1 MKFKFVAAW
10 LLSAMFAFGVLTNTQ
25 SESFGQNQE
34 RGMRGQ
40 RGQRGQFGG
49 QRGQFGG
56 QRGQRGGR
64 GGGQRGGR
72 RGDNGNS
79 LIKGEV
85 APDFV
90 LKSLDGESET
100 KLSDF
105 RGKKPVVLFF
115 GSYT

>member
-25 SESFGQNQE
+25 SESFGQNQDQ
-34 RGMRGQ
+34 GMRGQ
-40 RGQRGQFGG
+40 RG

-72 RGDNGNS
+72 RGDNGTA

>member
-25 SESFGQNQE
+25 SESFGQNQDQ
-34 RGMRGQ
+34 GMRGQ
-40 RGQRGQFGG
+40 RG

-72 RGDNGNS
+72 RGDNGTS

>member
-25 SESFGQNQE
+25 SESFGQNQD

-40 RGQRGQFGG
+40 RG

-72 RGDNGNS
+72 RGDNGTA

-90 LKSLDGESET
+90 LKSLDGDSET

>member
-1 MKFKFVAAW
+1 MKYKFVAAW
-10 LLSAMFAFGVLTNTQ
+10 LLSAMFAFGVLSNMQ

-40 RGQRGQFGG
+40 RGR
-49 QRGQFGG
+49 
-56 QRGQRGGR
+56 
-64 GGGQRGGR
+64 GGQRGGPR
-72 RGDNGNS
+72 GKRGDDGTA
-79 LIKGEV
+79 LVKGEV
-85 APDFV
+85 APDFA

>member
-1 MKFKFVAAW
+1 MKYKFVAAW
-10 LLSAMFAFGVLTNTQ
+10 LLSAMFAFGVLTNMQ

-34 RGMRGQ
+34 RGMRG
-40 RGQRGQFGG
+40 GQRGPGG
-49 QRGQFGG
+49 RGPGGRG
-56 QRGQRGGR
+56 QRGQRGGPR
-64 GGGQRGGR
+64 GK
-72 RGDNGNS
+72 RGDDGS
-79 LIKGEV
+79 ALVKGEV

>member
-1 MKFKFVAAW
+1 MKYKFVAAW
-10 LLSAMFAFGVLTNTQ
+10 LLSLMFAFGVLTNTPP
-25 SESFGQNQE
+25 ESFGQNQD
-34 RGMRGQ
+34 RKMRQGGQ
-40 RGQRGQFGG
+40 GG
-49 QRGQFGG
+49 QRGQGG
-56 QRGQRGGR
+56 RRGGR
-64 GGGQRGGR
+64 RGPGGQRGGR
-72 RGDNGNS
+72 NVDNGSS
-79 LIKGEV
+79 LVKGEV

>member
-49 QRGQFGG
+49 QRGQ
-56 QRGQRGGR
+56 RGGR

-72 RGDNGNS
+72 RGDNGTA

-90 LKSLDGESET
+90 LKSLDGDSET

>member
-1 MKFKFVAAW
+1 MKYKYVAAW

-25 SESFGQNQE
+25 SESFGQNQDQ
-34 RGMRGQ
+34 GMRGQ
-40 RGQRGQFGG
+40 RG

-72 RGDNGNS
+72 RGDNGTA

>member
-1 MKFKFVAAW
+1 MKFKFMAAW

-25 SESFGQNQE
+25 SESFGQNQD

-40 RGQRGQFGG
+40 RG

-72 RGDNGNS
+72 RGDNGTA

-90 LKSLDGESET
+90 LKSLDGDSET

>member
-1 MKFKFVAAW
+1 MKFKFMAAW

-25 SESFGQNQE
+25 SESFGQNQD

-40 RGQRGQFGG
+40 RG

>member
-1 MKFKFVAAW
+1 MKNKFVAAW
-10 LLSAMFAFGVLTNTQ
+10 LLSAMFAFGVLTNMQ

-34 RGMRGQ
+34 RGMRG
-40 RGQRGQFGG
+40 
-49 QRGQFGG
+49 G
-56 QRGQRGGR
+56 QRGQRGPGGQRGR
-64 GGGQRGGR
+64 GGQRGGR
-72 RGDNGNS
+72 RGQRGDDGS
-79 LIKGEV
+79 ALVKGEV

-105 RGKKPVVLFF
+105 RSKKPVVLFF

>member
-1 MKFKFVAAW
+1 MKYKYVAAW

-25 SESFGQNQE
+25 SESFGQNQDQ
-34 RGMRGQ
+34 GMRGQ
-40 RGQRGQFGG
+40 RG

>member
-1 MKFKFVAAW
+1 MKYKFVAAW

-25 SESFGQNQE
+25 SESFGQNQD
-34 RGMRGQ
+34 RGMR
-40 RGQRGQFGG
+40 G

-64 GGGQRGGR
+64 GGGQRVGR
-72 RGDNGNS
+72 RGDNGTA

-90 LKSLDGESET
+90 LKSLDGDSET

-105 RGKKPVVLFF
+105 RGKKPVVLFL
-115 GSYT
+115 SLIHI

>member
-40 RGQRGQFGG
+40 RG

>member
-1 MKFKFVAAW
+1 MKYKFVAAW

-25 SESFGQNQE
+25 SESFGQNQD
-34 RGMRGQ
+34 RGM

-49 QRGQFGG
+49 QRGQRG
-56 QRGQRGGR
+56 GQRGGR

-72 RGDNGNS
+72 RGDNGTA

>member
-1 MKFKFVAAW
+1 MKFKFMAAW

-25 SESFGQNQE
+25 SESFGQNQDQ
-34 RGMRGQ
+34 GMRGQ
-40 RGQRGQFGG
+40 RG

-90 LKSLDGESET
+90 LKSLDGDSET

>member
-1 MKFKFVAAW
+1 MKYKFVAAW
-10 LLSAMFAFGVLTNTQ
+10 LLSAMFAFGVLTNMQ
-25 SESFGQNQE
+25 SESYGQNQE
-34 RGMRGQ
+34 RGVRGQRGMRGMRGPGGQRGQ
-40 RGQRGQFGG
+40 RGQRG
-49 QRGQFGG
+49 G
-56 QRGQRGGR
+56 QRGQRGR
-64 GGGQRGGR
+64 G
-72 RGDNGNS
+72 GDNGTA

-90 LKSLDGESET
+90 LKSLDGEAET

>member
-1 MKFKFVAAW
+1 MKFKFMAAW

-25 SESFGQNQE
+25 SESFGQNQDQ
-34 RGMRGQ
+34 GMRGQ
-40 RGQRGQFGG
+40 RG

>member
-1 MKFKFVAAW
+1 MKFKFMAAW

-49 QRGQFGG
+49 QRGQ
-56 QRGQRGGR
+56 RGGR

-72 RGDNGNS
+72 RGDNGTA

-90 LKSLDGESET
+90 LKS
-100 KLSDF
+100 
-105 RGKKPVVLFF
+105 V
-115 GSYT
+115 SYTHLTLPTIYSV

>member
-1 MKFKFVAAW
+1 MKYKLVAAW
-10 LLSAMFAFGVLTNTQ
+10 LLSAMFAFGVLTNMQ
-25 SESFGQNQE
+25 SESFGQDQE
-34 RGMRGQ
+34 RGMRGGQ
-40 RGQRGQFGG
+40 RGQRGPG
-49 QRGQFGG
+49 QRGRFGG

-64 GGGQRGGR
+64 GG
-72 RGDNGNS
+72 DNGTA
-79 LIKGEV
+79 LVKGEV

>member
-1 MKFKFVAAW
+1 MKYKLVAAW

-25 SESFGQNQE
+25 SESFGQNQD

-49 QRGQFGG
+49 QRGQRGG

-64 GGGQRGGR
+64 GG
-72 RGDNGNS
+72 DNGTA
-79 LIKGEV
+79 LVKGEV

>member
-1 MKFKFVAAW
+1 MKYKLVAAW
-10 LLSAMFAFGVLTNTQ
+10 LLSVMFAFGVLTNMQ
-25 SESFGQNQE
+25 SESFGQDQE
-34 RGMRGQ
+34 RGMRGGQ
-40 RGQRGQFGG
+40 RGQRGPGGQRGRFGG
-49 QRGQFGG
+49 QRGQRGG

-64 GGGQRGGR
+64 GG
-72 RGDNGNS
+72 DNGTA

>member
-25 SESFGQNQE
+25 SESFGQNQDQ
-34 RGMRGQ
+34 GMRGQ
-40 RGQRGQFGG
+40 RG

-72 RGDNGNS
+72 RGDNGTA

-90 LKSLDGESET
+90 LKSLDGDSET

>member
-25 SESFGQNQE
+25 SESFGQNQDQ
-34 RGMRGQ
+34 GMRGQ
-40 RGQRGQFGG
+40 RG

>member
-1 MKFKFVAAW
+1 MKYKYVAAW

-25 SESFGQNQE
+25 SESFGQNQDQ
-34 RGMRGQ
+34 GMRGQ
-40 RGQRGQFGG
+40 RG

-79 LIKGEV
+79 LIKGEI

>member
-1 MKFKFVAAW
+1 MKFKFMAAW

-25 SESFGQNQE
+25 SESFGQNQDQ
-34 RGMRGQ
+34 GMRGQ
-40 RGQRGQFGG
+40 RG

-72 RGDNGNS
+72 RGDNGTA

-90 LKSLDGESET
+90 LKSLDGDSET

>member
-25 SESFGQNQE
+25 SESFGQNQDQ
-34 RGMRGQ
+34 GMRGQ
-40 RGQRGQFGG
+40 RG

-100 KLSDF
+100 KLSYF